1 MSGADW
7 TGGLGPFLRG
17 CFPPPQGGLGGQ
29 PLAQNWGAS
38 RDGENSFLQCSAGG
52 IWPSWLRGPQRRWPL
67 RHVSPHGEA
76 SRSCAP
82 QPQHLGFCPNL
93 VPSASLQP
101 FTSLVPVCHSW
112 VAPCQLANPRC
123 RTGRDRVNG
132 FQQGC
137 RRELVRVAGH
147 LVTGQPEKEVSG
159 HVHDGP
165 GMIQLLELGS
175 RVWSWSWAG
184 ASQRG
189 QGDSLAGPTRL
200 TRPLAVGKRKVCG
213 GKGLLGRWG
222 YGSAAAGFSWLMIYD
237 GGWALSGL
245 SCASGTARREM

>member
-52 IWPSWLRGPQRRWPL
+52 IWPSWLRGPRRRWPL
-67 RHVSPHGEA
+67 GHVSPHGEA

-93 VPSASLQP
+93 VPFASLQP

-137 RRELVRVAGH
+137 RRELVRAAGH

-165 GMIQLLELGS
+165 GVIQLLELGS

-189 QGDSLAGPTRL
+189 QGGSLAEPTRL
-200 TRPLAVGKRKVCG
+200 TRPLVVGKRKVCG
-213 GKGLLGRWG
+213 GKGLLGRRG